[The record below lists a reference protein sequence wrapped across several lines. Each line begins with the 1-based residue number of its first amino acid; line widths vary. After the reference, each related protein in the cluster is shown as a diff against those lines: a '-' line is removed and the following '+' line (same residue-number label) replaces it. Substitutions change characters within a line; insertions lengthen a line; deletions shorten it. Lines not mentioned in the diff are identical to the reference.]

1 VSRQPRAFFA
11 LDFGAA
17 TTSAA
22 LVGHAGGR
30 WRVLA
35 HTAAPSATDLD
46 ALLFGIIERVGKAD
60 RELLEFVSAQDRPRT
75 AALAADLARLE
86 SRSSPPR
93 RIAVLAGSRRQ
104 RRRLEEIAARAGW
117 LVVGGSADVDDPLEL
132 SRLVL
137 AWDTHAVLLGADS
150 SPAGDEKRYLP
161 MLGALV
167 AAAARRRPELAVV
180 LAGGAAIQESD
191 FSGAGAHDRIPE
203 VVVSPAPA
211 DPADDDAAPAGD
223 EADAGAAAETPT
235 VEPEPQ
241 AAPAADAAQAAP
253 DAAAAAP
260 ADAPAS
266 KPAPSKAAA
275 PARTAAHPTSVV
287 RVTTGA
293 SRAPENA
300 APDLS
305 APVHAAPAELP
316 APSGDRHDSVL
327 LAPDAESGQPAGSAL
342 QQVLEGLRARSDES
356 RLGIARSVRSLALLL
371 DKSIEVIEVGVD
383 GGMRCRAEA
392 VGPGHRTVVSSH
404 VGMASASFAPEDL
417 TDEMIDAVSSWS
429 TIAFD
434 RYRLSDR
441 LRDLRSS
448 PWGEADGEGALLR
461 LAAAKAAVERLVVAT
476 PEISVREMP
485 DILIAAGGIWAS
497 TPPSVVAL
505 AMADLVRRPGVGR
518 IACDQA
524 RLLGPLGAIAD
535 EEERRKM
542 LKDLVEDVLLPVGS
556 LILPAGIRLGR
567 SAGRMRVTGETTNS
581 DIDLQPGGIWAVELQ
596 PGQTATADMEFRD
609 AVRLGA
615 RGRRFTVEVS
625 GGLGGLF
632 VDLRDIPLRLPDKAD
647 QKRATWESW
656 QRSMWS
662 EIDE

>member
-1 VSRQPRAFFA
+1 MSRQPRAFFA
-11 LDFGAA
+11 LDFGSA

-30 WRVLA
+30 WRLLA
-35 HTAAPSATDLD
+35 HSAAPSTTDLD
-46 ALLFGIIERVGKAD
+46 ALLFGILDRVEHAD
-60 RELLEFVSAQDRPRT
+60 RELLEFVSARERPKT
-75 AALAADLARLE
+75 AALVADLARLE

-93 RIAVLAGSRRQ
+93 RIAVLAGSKRQ
-104 RRRLEEIAARAGW
+104 RRRLEEVAARAGW
-117 LVVGGSADVDDPLEL
+117 LVVGGSADVSDPLEL

-150 SPAGDEKRYLP
+150 TPAGDEKRHLA

-191 FSGAGAHDRIPE
+191 FHGAGEHDRIPE
-203 VVVSPAPA
+203 VAKVVEPVADTPAEPEAETGEEVGAEGAAEDAPA
-211 DPADDDAAPAGD
+211 DAATAD
-223 EADAGAAAETPT
+223 
-235 VEPEPQ
+235 
-241 AAPAADAAQAAP
+241 
-253 DAAAAAP
+253 AAP
-260 ADAPAS
+260 ADAATPA
-266 KPAPSKAAA
+266 APVDAA
-275 PARTAAHPTSVV
+275 PAPVP
-287 RVTTGA
+287 GP
-293 SRAPENA
+293 APAPAPAPQPA
-300 APDLS
+300 APLE
-305 APVHAAPAELP
+305 APIT
-316 APSGDRHDSVL
+316 DRHDSVL

-342 QQVLEGLRARSDES
+342 QQVLEGLRARSDDT

-371 DKSIEVIEVGVD
+371 DKSIEAIEVGID
-383 GGMRCRAEA
+383 GGLRCRAEPF
-392 VGPGHRTVVSSH
+392 GPGHRNIVSSH
-404 VGMASASFAPEDL
+404 VTMAGGSFTPEDL
-417 TDEMIDAVSSWS
+417 TDEIIDAVLSWS

-461 LAAAKAAVERLVVAT
+461 LAAAKAAVERLVAAT
-476 PEISVREMP
+476 PEISAREMP
-485 DILIAAGGIWAS
+485 DILIAAGGVWSS

-518 IACDQA
+518 LACDQA
-524 RLLGPLGAIAD
+524 RLLGPLGVIAD
-535 EEERRKM
+535 EDERRNM
-542 LKDLVEDVLLPVGS
+542 LKDLVGDVLLPLGS
-556 LILPAGIRLGR
+556 LVLPAGIRQGR
-567 SAGRMRVTGETTNS
+567 SAGRMRVTGDTANS

-596 PGQTATADMEFRD
+596 PGQTATADMEFKD

-615 RGRRFTVEVS
+615 RGRRFSVEVS

-632 VDLRDIPLRLPDKAD
+632 VDLRDIPLRLPDRAD

-656 QRSMWS
+656 QRAMWS

>member
-11 LDFGAA
+11 LDFGSA

-30 WRVLA
+30 WRLLA
-35 HTAAPSATDLD
+35 HSAAPSTTDLD
-46 ALLFGIIERVGKAD
+46 ALLFGILDRVEHAD
-60 RELLEFVSAQDRPRT
+60 SELLEFVSARERPNT
-75 AALAADLARLE
+75 AALVADLARLE
-86 SRSSPPR
+86 SRSTPPR
-93 RIAVLAGSRRQ
+93 RIAVLAGSKRQ
-104 RRRLEEIAARAGW
+104 RRRLEEVAARAGW
-117 LVVGGSADVDDPLEL
+117 LVVGGSADVSDPLEL

-150 SPAGDEKRYLP
+150 TPGGDEKRHLP

-191 FSGAGAHDRIPE
+191 FHGAGEHDRIPE
-203 VVVSPAPA
+203 VVKVVEPVAETAAEPEGDTGEEAAADAAAEGAAKDADAAVGDQPADIATADAAAPA
-211 DPADDDAAPAGD
+211 APVDAAPA
-223 EADAGAAAETPT
+223 
-235 VEPEPQ
+235 PEPPP
-241 AAPAADAAQAAP
+241 APAQEREFTAP
-253 DAAAAAP
+253 IEAP
-260 ADAPAS
+260 
-266 KPAPSKAAA
+266 
-275 PARTAAHPTSVV
+275 PT
-287 RVTTGA
+287 
-293 SRAPENA
+293 
-300 APDLS
+300 
-305 APVHAAPAELP
+305 
-316 APSGDRHDSVL
+316 DRHDSVL

-342 QQVLEGLRARSDES
+342 QQVLEGLRARSDDT

-371 DKSIEVIEVGVD
+371 DKSIEAIEVGID
-383 GGMRCRAEA
+383 GGLRCRAEPF
-392 VGPGHRTVVSSH
+392 GPGHRNIVSSH
-404 VGMASASFAPEDL
+404 VTMAGGSFTPEDL
-417 TDEMIDAVSSWS
+417 TDEIIDAVLSWS

-461 LAAAKAAVERLVVAT
+461 LAAAKAAVERLVAAT
-476 PEISVREMP
+476 PEISAREMP
-485 DILIAAGGIWAS
+485 DILIAAGGVWSS

-518 IACDQA
+518 LACDQA

-535 EEERRKM
+535 EDERRKM
-542 LKDLVEDVLLPVGS
+542 LKDLVGDVLLPLGS
-556 LILPAGIRLGR
+556 LVLPAGIRQGR
-567 SAGRMRVTGETTNS
+567 SAGRMRVTGDTANS

-596 PGQTATADMEFRD
+596 PGQTATADMEFKD

-615 RGRRFTVEVS
+615 RGRRFSVEVS

-632 VDLRDIPLRLPDKAD
+632 VDLRDIPLRLPDRAD

-656 QRSMWS
+656 QRAMWT

>member
-1 VSRQPRAFFA
+1 M
-11 LDFGAA
+11 
-17 TTSAA
+17 
-22 LVGHAGGR
+22 LVGILD
-30 WRVLA
+30 RV
-35 HTAAPSATDLD
+35 
-46 ALLFGIIERVGKAD
+46 ERAD
-60 RELLEFVSAQDRPRT
+60 RELLEFVSAQERPRT
-75 AALAADLARLE
+75 AALVADLARLE

-93 RIAVLAGSRRQ
+93 RIAVLAGSKRQ
-104 RRRLEEIAARAGW
+104 RRRLEEVAARAGW
-117 LVVGGSADVDDPLEL
+117 LVAGGSADVNDPLEL

-150 SPAGDEKRYLP
+150 TPGGDEKRHLP

-191 FSGAGAHDRIPE
+191 FSGAGEHDRIPE
-203 VVVSPAPA
+203 AARASAAGGSAGGAATTPAERPTEISS
-211 DPADDDAAPAGD
+211 AAPA
-223 EADAGAAAETPT
+223 
-235 VEPEPQ
+235 VEPAPEEP
-241 AAPAADAAQAAP
+241 ASGGAVT
-253 DAAAAAP
+253 AAAP
-260 ADAPAS
+260 
-266 KPAPSKAAA
+266 PAPTPA
-275 PARTAAHPTSVV
+275 PP
-287 RVTTGA
+287 
-293 SRAPENA
+293 AP
-300 APDLS
+300 
-305 APVHAAPAELP
+305 AAPAELQVT
-316 APSGDRHDSVL
+316 AADRHDSVL

-342 QQVLEGLRARSDES
+342 QQVLEGLRARSDDS

-383 GGMRCRAEA
+383 GGLRCRAEA
-392 VGPGHRTVVSSH
+392 VGPGHRTVVSLH
-404 VGMASASFAPEDL
+404 VGMASGSFTPNDL
-417 TDEMIDAVSSWS
+417 TDEVIDEVLSWS

-461 LAAAKAAVERLVVAT
+461 LAAAKAAVQRLVAAS
-476 PEISVREMP
+476 PEISAREMP
-485 DILIAAGGIWAS
+485 DILIAAGGVWAS

-518 IACDQA
+518 LACDQA

-542 LKDLVEDVLLPVGS
+542 LKDMLEDVLLPLGS
-556 LILPAGIRLGR
+556 LILPAGIRQGR
-567 SAGRMRVTGETTNS
+567 SAGRMRVLGETANS
-581 DIDLQPGGIWAVELQ
+581 DIDLQPGGIWAVELP
-596 PGQTATADMEFRD
+596 PGQTATADMDFRD
-609 AVRLGA
+609 AVRLAA
-615 RGRRFTVEVS
+615 RGRHFSVEVS

-632 VDLRDIPLRLPDKAD
+632 VDLRDIPLRLPDRAD

-656 QRSMWS
+656 QRAMWS

>member
-30 WRVLA
+30 WRLLA
-35 HTAAPSATDLD
+35 HAAAPSTTDLD
-46 ALLFGIIERVGKAD
+46 ALLFGILDRVEQAD
-60 RELLEFVSAQDRPRT
+60 RELLEFVSARERPRA
-75 AALAADLARLE
+75 AALVTDLARLE

-93 RIAVLAGSRRQ
+93 RIAVLAGSKRQ

-150 SPAGDEKRYLP
+150 TPAGDEKRHLP

-191 FSGAGAHDRIPE
+191 FSGAGEHDRIPDA
-203 VVVSPAPA
+203 VKVSATAGPAEE
-211 DPADDDAAPAGD
+211 DPSAVAVGTSAGAPEAAGATPVMTPVGAPSAAPAVEPAPEGPPSK
-223 EADAGAAAETPT
+223 EAAEGTTAGGPSAS
-235 VEPEPQ
+235 
-241 AAPAADAAQAAP
+241 AATATTAAV
-253 DAAAAAP
+253 AAAAAH
-260 ADAPAS
+260 ASDLEAPA
-266 KPAPSKAAA
+266 
-275 PARTAAHPTSVV
+275 
-287 RVTTGA
+287 
-293 SRAPENA
+293 
-300 APDLS
+300 
-305 APVHAAPAELP
+305 HAAPVEMP
-316 APSGDRHDSVL
+316 APAGDRHDSVL

-371 DKSIEVIEVGVD
+371 DKSIEVLEVGVD
-383 GGMRCRAEA
+383 GGLRCRAEA
-392 VGPGHRTVVSSH
+392 VGPGHRTIVSSH
-404 VGMASASFAPEDL
+404 VAMASGSFAPEDL
-417 TDEMIDAVSSWS
+417 SDEMIDAVSSWS

-461 LAAAKAAVERLVVAT
+461 LAAAKAAVQRLVAAT
-476 PEISVREMP
+476 PEISQREMP
-485 DILIAAGGIWAS
+485 DILIAAGGVWAS

-518 IACDQA
+518 LACDQA
-524 RLLGPLGAIAD
+524 RLLGPMGAIAD

-542 LKDLVEDVLLPVGS
+542 LKDLVDDVLLPLGS
-556 LILPAGIRLGR
+556 LVLPAGIRQGR
-567 SAGRMRVTGETTNS
+567 SAGRMRVIGGTANS
-581 DIDLQPGGIWAVELQ
+581 DIDLQPGGIWAVELP
-596 PGQTATADMEFRD
+596 PGQTATADMDFRD

-615 RGRRFTVEVS
+615 RGRHFSVEVS

-632 VDLRDIPLRLPDKAD
+632 VDLRDIPLRLPDRAD

-656 QRSMWS
+656 QRAMWS

>member
-11 LDFGAA
+11 LDLGAA

-30 WRVLA
+30 WRLLA
-35 HTAAPSATDLD
+35 HASAPSTTDLD
-46 ALLFGIIERVGKAD
+46 ALLVGILDSVERAD
-60 RELLEFVSAQDRPRT
+60 RELLEFVSAQERPRT
-75 AALAADLARLE
+75 AALVADLARLE

-93 RIAVLAGSRRQ
+93 RIAVLAGSKRQ
-104 RRRLEEIAARAGW
+104 RRRLEEVAARAGW
-117 LVVGGSADVDDPLEL
+117 LVAGGSADVNDPLEL

-150 SPAGDEKRYLP
+150 TPGGDEKRYLP

-191 FSGAGAHDRIPE
+191 FSGAGEHDRIPE
-203 VVVSPAPA
+203 AARASVAVGSAGGAATTPAGRPTEVA
-211 DPADDDAAPAGD
+211 SAAPA
-223 EADAGAAAETPT
+223 
-235 VEPEPQ
+235 VE
-241 AAPAADAAQAAP
+241 PAADGTQSEGVAEGATVAAP
-253 DAAAAAP
+253 
-260 ADAPAS
+260 
-266 KPAPSKAAA
+266 PAPTPA
-275 PARTAAHPTSVV
+275 PP
-287 RVTTGA
+287 
-293 SRAPENA
+293 AP
-300 APDLS
+300 
-305 APVHAAPAELP
+305 AAPAELQVT
-316 APSGDRHDSVL
+316 AADRHDSVL

-342 QQVLEGLRARSDES
+342 QQVLEGLRARSDDS

-383 GGMRCRAEA
+383 GGLRCRAEA
-392 VGPGHRTVVSSH
+392 VGPGHRTVVSLH
-404 VGMASASFAPEDL
+404 VGMASGSFTPDDL
-417 TDEMIDAVSSWS
+417 TDEVIDEVLSWS

-441 LRDLRSS
+441 LRDLRSA

-461 LAAAKAAVERLVVAT
+461 LAAAKAAVQRLVAAS
-476 PEISVREMP
+476 PEISAREMP
-485 DILIAAGGIWAS
+485 DILIAAGGVWAS

-518 IACDQA
+518 LACDQA

-542 LKDLVEDVLLPVGS
+542 LKDLLEDVLLPLGS
-556 LILPAGIRLGR
+556 LILPAGIRQGR
-567 SAGRMRVTGETTNS
+567 SAGRMRVLGETANS
-581 DIDLQPGGIWAVELQ
+581 DIDLQPGGIWAVELP
-596 PGQTATADMEFRD
+596 PGQTARAEMDFRD
-609 AVRLGA
+609 AVRLAA
-615 RGRRFTVEVS
+615 RGRHFSVEVS
-625 GGLGGLF
+625 GGWGGLF
-632 VDLRDIPLRLPDKAD
+632 VDLRDIPLRLPDRAD

-656 QRSMWS
+656 QRAMWS

>member
-30 WRVLA
+30 WRLLA
-35 HTAAPSATDLD
+35 HAAAPSSTDLD
-46 ALLFGIIERVGKAD
+46 ALLYGILERVRQAD
-60 RELLEFVSAQDRPRT
+60 RELLEFVGAQEKPQVG
-75 AALAADLARLE
+75 ALVADLARLS

-104 RRRLEEIAARAGW
+104 RRRLEEVASRAGW

-137 AWDTHAVLLGADS
+137 AWDTDAVLLGADP
-150 SPAGDEKRYLP
+150 SPAGDEKRHLP

-203 VVVSPAPA
+203 SVKAAESTAPA
-211 DPADDDAAPAGD
+211 VVTTDAATGGETHAGD
-223 EADAGAAAETPT
+223 AVGADGSPPDEQASPPPEK
-235 VEPEPQ
+235 VEPD
-241 AAPAADAAQAAP
+241 APAAVTPPPAVEPLPARPNDNSP
-253 DAAAAAP
+253 DA
-260 ADAPAS
+260 
-266 KPAPSKAAA
+266 
-275 PARTAAHPTSVV
+275 
-287 RVTTGA
+287 
-293 SRAPENA
+293 
-300 APDLS
+300 
-305 APVHAAPAELP
+305 
-316 APSGDRHDSVL
+316 DRHDSVL
-327 LAPDAESGQPAGSAL
+327 LAPDAESGQPAGSSL
-342 QQVLEGLRARSDES
+342 QQVLEGLRAGSDES

-371 DKSIEVIEVGVD
+371 DKSIEVVEVGVD
-383 GGMRCRAEA
+383 GGLRCRAEP
-392 VGPGHRTVVSSH
+392 VGPGHRTISASH
-404 VGMASASFAPEDL
+404 VSMANGSFAPQFQ
-417 TDEMIDAVSSWS
+417 TDEMIDAVLSWS

-441 LRDLRSS
+441 LRDLRTS

-461 LAAAKAAVERLVVAT
+461 LAAAKAATARLVAAT
-476 PEISVREMP
+476 PEISEREMP

-518 IACDQA
+518 LACDQA

-542 LKDLVEDVLLPVGS
+542 LKDLVEDVLLPLGS
-556 LILPAGIRLGR
+556 LVLPAGIRQGR
-567 SAGRMRVTGETTNS
+567 SAGRMRVLGETANS
-581 DIDLQPGGIWAVELQ
+581 DIDLQPGGIWAVELP

-609 AVRLGA
+609 AVRLGS
-615 RGRRFTVEVS
+615 RGRRFSVEVS

-632 VDLRDIPLRLPDKAD
+632 VDLRDIPLRLPDRAD

-656 QRSMWS
+656 QRAMWS

>member
-1 VSRQPRAFFA
+1 MSRQPRAFFA

-30 WRVLA
+30 WRLLA
-35 HTAAPSATDLD
+35 HTAAPSTTDLD
-46 ALLFGIIERVGKAD
+46 ALLFGILDRVGKAD
-60 RELLEFVSAQDRPRT
+60 RELLEFVSARERPGT
-75 AALAADLARLE
+75 AALVADLARLE

-93 RIAVLAGSRRQ
+93 RIAVLAGSKRQ
-104 RRRLEEIAARAGW
+104 RRRLEEIASRAGW

-150 SPAGDEKRYLP
+150 SPAGDEKRHLP

-191 FSGAGAHDRIPE
+191 FSGAGEHDRIPE
-203 VVVSPAPA
+203 VV
-211 DPADDDAAPAGD
+211 
-223 EADAGAAAETPT
+223 
-235 VEPEPQ
+235 
-241 AAPAADAAQAAP
+241 
-253 DAAAAAP
+253 
-260 ADAPAS
+260 
-266 KPAPSKAAA
+266 KAAA
-275 PARTAAHPTSVV
+275 PDSSAESDATPVDVATSAETTEEAPAVETAPGEPAAEQAAVGATPEGPSEAPAPAATTAAP
-287 RVTTGA
+287 R
-293 SRAPENA
+293 
-300 APDLS
+300 APDLA
-305 APVHAAPAELP
+305 APAHAAPVELP
-316 APSGDRHDSVL
+316 VPSGDRHDSVL

-371 DKSIEVIEVGVD
+371 DKSIEVIEVGLD
-383 GGMRCRAEA
+383 GGLRCRAEA

-404 VGMASASFAPEDL
+404 VAMASASFAPEDL
-417 TDEMIDAVSSWS
+417 SDEMIDAVSSWS

-461 LAAAKAAVERLVVAT
+461 LAAAKAAVERLVAAT

-485 DILIAAGGIWAS
+485 DIMIAAGGVWAS

-518 IACDQA
+518 LACDQA

-542 LKDLVEDVLLPVGS
+542 LKDLVEDVLLPLGS
-556 LILPAGIRLGR
+556 LILPAGIRQGR
-567 SAGRMRVTGETTNS
+567 SAGRMRVTGETSNS
-581 DIDLQPGGIWAVELQ
+581 DIDLQPGGIWAVELP
-596 PGQTATADMEFRD
+596 PGQTATADMDFRD

-615 RGRRFTVEVS
+615 RGRHFSVEVS

-656 QRSMWS
+656 QRAMWS

>member
-1 VSRQPRAFFA
+1 MSRQPRVFFA

-30 WRVLA
+30 WRLLA
-35 HTAAPSATDLD
+35 HAAAPSTTELD
-46 ALLFGIIERVGKAD
+46 ALLFGILDRVERAD
-60 RELLEFVSAQDRPRT
+60 PELLEFVSAQERPKT
-75 AALAADLARLE
+75 ADLVADLARLE

-93 RIAVLAGSRRQ
+93 RIAVLAGSKRQ
-104 RRRLEEIAARAGW
+104 RRRLEEVAARAGW

-137 AWDTHAVLLGADS
+137 AWDTHAVLLGAD
-150 SPAGDEKRYLP
+150 PTPGGDEKRHLP

-191 FSGAGAHDRIPE
+191 FSGAGEHDRILE
-203 VVVSPAPA
+203 VAKTVAAAGPAA
-211 DPADDDAAPAGD
+211 GADD
-223 EADAGAAAETPT
+223 TP
-235 VEPEPQ
+235 VEVPS
-241 AAPAADAAQAAP
+241 AAPAAEPAP
-253 DAAAAAP
+253 DEARSAEVAEGAIAADPLAAAGAATDTAAAP
-260 ADAPAS
+260 AAPQPAAPAHA
-266 KPAPSKAAA
+266 APVELNAAA
-275 PARTAAHPTSVV
+275 P
-287 RVTTGA
+287 
-293 SRAPENA
+293 
-300 APDLS
+300 
-305 APVHAAPAELP
+305 
-316 APSGDRHDSVL
+316 DRHDSVL

-356 RLGIARSVRSLALLL
+356 RLGVARSVRSLALLL

-383 GGMRCRAEA
+383 GGLRCRAEV

-404 VGMASASFAPEDL
+404 VGMASGSFTPDDL
-417 TDEMIDAVSSWS
+417 TDEVIDEVLSWS

-434 RYRLSDR
+434 RYRLIDR

-461 LAAAKAAVERLVVAT
+461 LAAAKAAVQRLVAAT
-476 PEISVREMP
+476 PEISEREMP
-485 DILIAAGGIWAS
+485 DILIAAGGVWAS

-518 IACDQA
+518 LACDQA
-524 RLLGPLGAIAD
+524 RLLGPLGAITD

-542 LKDLVEDVLLPVGS
+542 LKDLVEDVLLPLGS
-556 LILPAGIRLGR
+556 LILPAGIRQGR
-567 SAGRMRVTGETTNS
+567 SAGRMRVMGETANS
-581 DIDLQPGGIWAVELQ
+581 DIDLQPGGIWAVELA
-596 PGQTATADMEFRD
+596 PGQTARADMDFRD

-615 RGRRFTVEVS
+615 RGRHFSVEVS

-632 VDLRDIPLRLPDKAD
+632 VDLRDIPLRLPDRAD

-656 QRSMWS
+656 QRAMWS

>member
-1 VSRQPRAFFA
+1 MSRQPRAFFA

-30 WRVLA
+30 WRLLA
-35 HTAAPSATDLD
+35 HAAGPSSTDLD
-46 ALLFGIIERVGKAD
+46 ALLYGILERVQQAD
-60 RELLEFVSAQDRPRT
+60 PELLEFVGGQEKPHVG
-75 AALAADLARLE
+75 ALVAELAHLS

-104 RRRLEEIAARAGW
+104 RRRLEEAASRAGW

-137 AWDTHAVLLGADS
+137 AWDTDAVLLGADP
-150 SPAGDEKRYLP
+150 SPAGDEKRHLP

-191 FSGAGAHDRIPE
+191 FSGAGVHDRIPE
-203 VVVSPAPA
+203 PAKVAESATPAVVTTDAPVAGETPATADATGADGAPPDDQASLPGMEAEADSAAAIAPPQAAKPAPA
-211 DPADDDAAPAGD
+211 PPSDHYP
-223 EADAGAAAETPT
+223 EA
-235 VEPEPQ
+235 
-241 AAPAADAAQAAP
+241 
-253 DAAAAAP
+253 
-260 ADAPAS
+260 
-266 KPAPSKAAA
+266 
-275 PARTAAHPTSVV
+275 
-287 RVTTGA
+287 
-293 SRAPENA
+293 
-300 APDLS
+300 
-305 APVHAAPAELP
+305 
-316 APSGDRHDSVL
+316 DRHDSVL

-342 QQVLEGLRARSDES
+342 QQVLEGLRAGSDES

-371 DKSIEVIEVGVD
+371 DKSIEVVEVGVD
-383 GGMRCRAEA
+383 GGLRCRAEP
-392 VGPGHRTVVSSH
+392 VGPGHRTISASH
-404 VGMASASFAPEDL
+404 VSMANGSFAPQFQ
-417 TDEMIDAVSSWS
+417 TDEMIDAVLSWS

-441 LRDLRSS
+441 LRDLRTS
-448 PWGEADGEGALLR
+448 PWGDADGEGALLR
-461 LAAAKAAVERLVVAT
+461 LAAVKAATARLVAAT
-476 PEISVREMP
+476 PEISEREMP

-518 IACDQA
+518 LACDQA

-542 LKDLVEDVLLPVGS
+542 LKDLVEDVLLPLGS
-556 LILPAGIRLGR
+556 LVLPAGIRQGR
-567 SAGRMRVTGETTNS
+567 SAGRMRVLGETANS
-581 DIDLQPGGIWAVELQ
+581 DIDLQPGGIWAVELP

-609 AVRLGA
+609 AVRLGS
-615 RGRRFTVEVS
+615 RGRRFSVEVS

-632 VDLRDIPLRLPDKAD
+632 VDLRDIPLRLPDRAD

-656 QRSMWS
+656 QRAMWS

>member
-1 VSRQPRAFFA
+1 
-11 LDFGAA
+11 LGAA

-30 WRVLA
+30 WRLLA
-35 HTAAPSATDLD
+35 HASAPSTTDLD
-46 ALLFGIIERVGKAD
+46 ALLVGILDRVERAD
-60 RELLEFVSAQDRPRT
+60 RELLEFVSAQERPNT
-75 AALAADLARLE
+75 AALVADLARLE

-93 RIAVLAGSRRQ
+93 RIAVLAGSKRQ
-104 RRRLEEIAARAGW
+104 RRRLEEVAARAGW
-117 LVVGGSADVDDPLEL
+117 LVAGGSADVNDPLEL

-150 SPAGDEKRYLP
+150 TPGGDEKRHLP

-191 FSGAGAHDRIPE
+191 FSGAGEHDRIPE
-203 VVVSPAPA
+203 AARASAAGGSAGGAATTPAERPTEISSVAPAVEPAPEE
-211 DPADDDAAPAGD
+211 PASGGAATAAAPPAPTPAAPA
-223 EADAGAAAETPT
+223 P
-235 VEPEPQ
+235 
-241 AAPAADAAQAAP
+241 
-253 DAAAAAP
+253 
-260 ADAPAS
+260 
-266 KPAPSKAAA
+266 
-275 PARTAAHPTSVV
+275 
-287 RVTTGA
+287 
-293 SRAPENA
+293 
-300 APDLS
+300 
-305 APVHAAPAELP
+305 AAPAELQVT
-316 APSGDRHDSVL
+316 AADRHDSVL

-342 QQVLEGLRARSDES
+342 QQVLEGLRARSDDS

-383 GGMRCRAEA
+383 GGLRCRAEA
-392 VGPGHRTVVSSH
+392 VGPGHRTVVSLH
-404 VGMASASFAPEDL
+404 VGMASGSFTPDDL
-417 TDEMIDAVSSWS
+417 TDEVIDEVLSWS

-461 LAAAKAAVERLVVAT
+461 LAAAKAAVQRLVAAS
-476 PEISVREMP
+476 PEISAREMP
-485 DILIAAGGIWAS
+485 DILIAAGGVWAS

-518 IACDQA
+518 LACDQA

-542 LKDLVEDVLLPVGS
+542 LKDMLEDVLLPLGS
-556 LILPAGIRLGR
+556 LILPAGIRQGR
-567 SAGRMRVTGETTNS
+567 SAGRMRVLGETANS
-581 DIDLQPGGIWAVELQ
+581 DIDLQPGGIWAVELP
-596 PGQTATADMEFRD
+596 PGQTATADMDFRD
-609 AVRLGA
+609 AVRLAA
-615 RGRRFTVEVS
+615 RGRHFSVEVS

-632 VDLRDIPLRLPDKAD
+632 VDLRDIPLRLPDRAD

-656 QRSMWS
+656 QRAMWS

>member
-1 VSRQPRAFFA
+1 MSRQPRAFFA
-11 LDFGAA
+11 LDFGSA

-30 WRVLA
+30 WRLLA
-35 HTAAPSATDLD
+35 HSAAPSTTDLD
-46 ALLFGIIERVGKAD
+46 ALLFGILDRVEHAD
-60 RELLEFVSAQDRPRT
+60 RELLEFVSARERPKT
-75 AALAADLARLE
+75 AALVADLARLE
-86 SRSSPPR
+86 SRSTPPR
-93 RIAVLAGSRRQ
+93 RIAVLAGSKRQ
-104 RRRLEEIAARAGW
+104 RRRLEEVAARAGW
-117 LVVGGSADVDDPLEL
+117 LVVGGSADVSDPLEL

-150 SPAGDEKRYLP
+150 TPGGDEKRHLA

-191 FSGAGAHDRIPE
+191 FHGAGEHDRIPE
-203 VVVSPAPA
+203 VVKVAEPVAETPAEPDAETGDEAAA
-211 DPADDDAAPAGD
+211 DAGAEGATEDATAEDAAADAAPAD
-223 EADAGAAAETPT
+223 
-235 VEPEPQ
+235 V
-241 AAPAADAAQAAP
+241 AAPAAPIPAPAPQPAAP
-253 DAAAAAP
+253 IEAP
-260 ADAPAS
+260 I
-266 KPAPSKAAA
+266 
-275 PARTAAHPTSVV
+275 T
-287 RVTTGA
+287 
-293 SRAPENA
+293 
-300 APDLS
+300 
-305 APVHAAPAELP
+305 
-316 APSGDRHDSVL
+316 DRHDSVL

-342 QQVLEGLRARSDES
+342 QQVLEGLRARPDDT

-371 DKSIEVIEVGVD
+371 DKSIEAIEVGID
-383 GGMRCRAEA
+383 GGMRCRAEPF
-392 VGPGHRTVVSSH
+392 GPGHRNIVSSH
-404 VGMASASFAPEDL
+404 VTMAGGSFTPEDL
-417 TDEMIDAVSSWS
+417 TDEIIDAVLSWS

-461 LAAAKAAVERLVVAT
+461 LAAAKAAVERLVATT
-476 PEISVREMP
+476 PEISAREMP
-485 DILIAAGGIWAS
+485 DILIAAGGVWSS

-518 IACDQA
+518 LACDQA

-535 EEERRKM
+535 EDERRKM
-542 LKDLVEDVLLPVGS
+542 LKDLVGDVLLPLGS
-556 LILPAGIRLGR
+556 LVLPAGIRQGR
-567 SAGRMRVTGETTNS
+567 SAGRMRVTGDTANS

-596 PGQTATADMEFRD
+596 PGQTATADIEFKD

-615 RGRRFTVEVS
+615 RGRRFSVEVS

-632 VDLRDIPLRLPDKAD
+632 VDLRDIPLRLPDRAD

-656 QRSMWS
+656 QRAMWS